1 MNEINSNVALKA
13 VNICK
18 SFGPTKAL
26 QNVSFEIKRGEVVGL
41 IGENGSGKSTFS
53 TIVAGIQKQDSG
65 ELYFNGELYTP
76 TDINDAISKGISMV
90 VQEQGTLDNISVA
103 ANIFAGKED
112 VFTKY
117 GFMDIKKMNEAA
129 KIQLDAIGVKNI
141 DPAMLVNFMSFEERK
156 LLEIA
161 RAEYTN
167 PQILLIDETTT
178 ALGKDGRD
186 ILYGLINK
194 MRDSGKTVLFI
205 SHDIEELM
213 NICDSII
220 VLRDGQY
227 IGALNK
233 EEMNI
238 NTLRKMMVG
247 REVAESLYRTDYEPR
262 LTDEKVISAKNIK
275 FGLLNNVSLDLH
287 KGEILG
293 IGGLTDCG
301 MHELGKIMFGIIKPD
316 YGEVE
321 LANETLISNPSV
333 AVKNKMGYVSKNRDT
348 EALMSASSVKDNICM
363 PNLNNLAKGG
373 FVLPKSEKELVD
385 KWQKVLGIKM
395 SSQSQFV
402 MYLSGGNKQKV
413 SMAKWLAADCDIYIF
428 DCPTRGIDI
437 GVKSDIYTLM
447 QELKKQN
454 KAILMITE
462 ELPELIGMSDRIL
475 LMKDG
480 AITSEF
486 IRNKDINEHTL
497 IEYMI

>member
-1 MNEINSNVALKA
+1 MSEKQVILKA
-13 VNICK
+13 ENISK

-26 QNVSFEIKRGEVVGL
+26 QEVSFEIRQGEVVGL

-65 ELYFNGELYTP
+65 NLYLNGQLYEP
-76 TDINDAISKGISMV
+76 KNINDAISHGVSMV

-112 VFTKY
+112 EFSKF
-117 GFMDIKKMNEAA
+117 GFMDIKKMNNVA
-129 KIQLDAIGVKNI
+129 KKQLEEIGINNI
-141 DPAMLVNFMSFEERK
+141 DPAQLVNYMSFEERK

-167 PQILLIDETTT
+167 PQLLIIDETTT

-186 ILYGLINK
+186 VLYGLINK
-194 MRDSGKTVLFI
+194 LRDEDKTVLFI

-220 VLRDGQY
+220 VLRDGKY

-233 EEMNI
+233 DEMDI

-247 REVAESLYRTDYEPR
+247 REVAESLYRTDFDGR
-262 LTDEKVISAKNIK
+262 LTDDVVLSAEHIK
-275 FGLLNNVSLDLH
+275 YGLLNDVSLQLH
-287 KGEILG
+287 QGEILG

-301 MHELGKIMFGIIKPD
+301 MHDLGKILFGIIKPD
-316 YGEVE
+316 YGIVK
-321 LANETLISNPSV
+321 LNDETIIDNPSTSI
-333 AVKNKMGYVSKNRDT
+333 KKKIGYVSKNRDT
-348 EALMSASSVKDNICM
+348 EALMSASSVRDNICM
-363 PNLNNLAKGG
+363 PNLNSLAKNG
-373 FVLPKSEKELVD
+373 FVSPKEERDLVD
-385 KWQKVLGIKM
+385 KWSKILGIKM
-395 SSQSQFV
+395 RDQSQFV

-413 SMAKWLAADCDIYIF
+413 SMAKWLASDADIYIF

-437 GVKSDIYTLM
+437 GVKEDIYNLM
-447 QELKKQN
+447 NKLKNDN
-454 KAILMITE
+454 KAILMISE

-475 LMKDG
+475 IMKDG
-480 AITSEF
+480 NIQSEF
-486 IRNKDINEHTL
+486 LRSADVTEHTL
-497 IEYMI
+497 IDYMI

>member
-1 MNEINSNVALKA
+1 MSDKKVVLKA
-13 VNICK
+13 EHISK

-26 QNVSFEIKRGEVVGL
+26 QDVNFEIRQGEVVGL

-65 ELYFNGELYTP
+65 NLYLNGELYQP
-76 TDINDAISKGISMV
+76 KDINDAIAHGVSMV

-112 VFTKY
+112 EFSKY
-117 GFMDIKKMNEAA
+117 GFMNIKKMNETA
-129 KIQLDAIGVKNI
+129 KKQLENIGIGNI
-141 DPAMLVNFMSFEERK
+141 DPSQLVNYLSFEERK

-167 PQILLIDETTT
+167 PQLLIIDETTT

-186 ILYGLINK
+186 VLYGLINQL
-194 MRDSGKTVLFI
+194 RDDNKTVLFI

-227 IGALNK
+227 IGALSK
-233 EEMNI
+233 EEMDI

-247 REVAESLYRTDYEPR
+247 REVAESLYRTDYDGR
-262 LTDEKVISAKNIK
+262 LTDEVALRCEHIK
-275 FGLLNNVSLDLH
+275 YGLLQNISLEVH

-301 MHELGKIMFGIIKPD
+301 MHELGKILFGIVTPD
-316 YGEVE
+316 YGKVILEDGTE
-321 LANETLISNPSV
+321 IHDPATSI
-333 AVKNKMGYVSKNRDT
+333 KKKIGYVSKNRDT
-348 EALMSASSVKDNICM
+348 EALMSASSVRDNICM
-363 PNLNNLAKGG
+363 PNLNTLAKNG
-373 FVLPKSEKELVD
+373 LISPKDENEMVN
-385 KWQKVLGIKM
+385 KWAKVLGIKM
-395 SSQSQFV
+395 RDPSQFV

-413 SMAKWLAADCDIYIF
+413 SMAKWLASDADIYIF

-437 GVKSDIYTLM
+437 GVKSDIYDLM
-447 QELKKQN
+447 SQLKKDN
-454 KAILMITE
+454 KAILMISE

-475 LMKDG
+475 VMKDG
-480 AITSEF
+480 DVKGEF
-486 IRNKDINEHTL
+486 LRDKDITEHTL

>member
-1 MNEINSNVALKA
+1 MSEKQVILKA
-13 VNICK
+13 ENISK

-26 QNVSFEIKRGEVVGL
+26 QEVSFEIRQGEVVGL

-65 ELYFNGELYTP
+65 NLYLNGQLYEP
-76 TDINDAISKGISMV
+76 KDINDAISHGVSMV

-112 VFTKY
+112 EFSKF
-117 GFMDIKKMNEAA
+117 GFMDIKKMNNVA
-129 KIQLDAIGVKNI
+129 KKQLEEIGINNI
-141 DPAMLVNFMSFEERK
+141 DPAQLVNYMSFEERK

-167 PQILLIDETTT
+167 PQLLIIDETTT

-186 ILYGLINK
+186 VLYGLINK
-194 MRDSGKTVLFI
+194 LRDEDKTVLFI

-220 VLRDGQY
+220 VLRDGKY

-233 EEMNI
+233 DEMDI

-247 REVAESLYRTDYEPR
+247 REVAESLYRTDFDGR
-262 LTDEKVISAKNIK
+262 LTDDVVLSAEHIK
-275 FGLLNNVSLDLH
+275 YGLLNDVSLQLH
-287 KGEILG
+287 QGEILG

-301 MHELGKIMFGIIKPD
+301 MHDLGKILFGIIKPD
-316 YGEVE
+316 YGTVK
-321 LANETLISNPSV
+321 LNDGTVIDNPSTSI
-333 AVKNKMGYVSKNRDT
+333 KKKIGYVSKNRDT
-348 EALMSASSVKDNICM
+348 EALMSASSVRDNICM
-363 PNLNNLAKGG
+363 PNLNTLADKGL
-373 FVLPKSEKELVD
+373 VSPKKERELVD
-385 KWQKVLGIKM
+385 EWQKQLGIKM
-395 SSQSQFV
+395 RDQDQFV

-413 SMAKWLAADCDIYIF
+413 SMAKWLASDADIYIF

-437 GVKSDIYTLM
+437 GVKEDIYKLM
-447 QELKKQN
+447 NELKQDN
-454 KAILMITE
+454 KAILMISE

-475 LMKDG
+475 VMKDG
-480 AITSEF
+480 DIKGEF
-486 IRNKDINEHTL
+486 LRDKDVTEHTL
-497 IEYMI
+497 IDYMI